1 MRKLNKLI
9 RNENGSITMFVT
21 LSVLFLIFVLVG
33 IYANYAN
40 KLKAQEE
47 QIGKIQNNY
56 GQYASNEGMD
66 KLYIKQTQTEEDTE
80 GDGEEDTE
88 GEGDSGEGNVP
99 LLPAEYQQ
107 VEYIE
112 STGIQYIDTE
122 VTMTENIQLEL
133 DFQITQVTDS
143 NEEVLTG
150 AWDNSLNGFLFG
162 IRRGYF
168 QYAYAHSA
176 WNGSSVKADC
186 ERHKIIVN
194 KNGNA
199 LLDDIVL
206 ANVGSQT
213 LNSNISIY
221 LCNTNI
227 ERSWNK
233 GIKTKIFNA
242 KIYNNSILIRDFIP
256 CYKKSDNVLG
266 MYDTVNNLFYT
277 NAGTGTFS
285 YE

>member
-1 MRKLNKLI
+1 
-9 RNENGSITMFVT
+9 
-21 LSVLFLIFVLVG
+21 VG

-56 GQYASNEGMD
+56 GQYSSNEGMD

-112 STGIQYIDTE
+112 STGTQYIDTE
-122 VTMTENIQLEL
+122 YVP
-133 DFQITQVTDS
+133 
-143 NEEVLTG
+143 
-150 AWDNSLNGFLFG
+150 NS
-162 IRRGYF
+162 
-168 QYAYAHSA
+168 
-176 WNGSSVKADC
+176 
-186 ERHKIIVN
+186 
-194 KNGNA
+194 
-199 LLDDIVL
+199 
-206 ANVGSQT
+206 
-213 LNSNISIY
+213 
-221 LCNTNI
+221 NTNI
-227 ERSWNK
+227 IFDFEYKSGTSNRYIPILGQRISETEKLFALWVYESTGEVAVNFDKTDTWNISGTNGVGRHVYKNIGGNFYLDGQLISEISYNDFEASYTLAVFGLKTSASTADVRQLCGKVYSLKVYDNDILERD
-233 GIKTKIFNA
+233 
-242 KIYNNSILIRDFIP
+242 LVP
-256 CYKKSDNVLG
+256 CYRKSDNVVGL
-266 MYDTVNNLFYT
+266 YDLVYDKFYT